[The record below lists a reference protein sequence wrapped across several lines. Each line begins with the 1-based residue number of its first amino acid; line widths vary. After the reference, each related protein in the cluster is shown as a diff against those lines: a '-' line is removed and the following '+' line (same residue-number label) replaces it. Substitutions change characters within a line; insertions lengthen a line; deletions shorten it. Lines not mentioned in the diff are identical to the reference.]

1 MSARAIPAPVLVR
14 QAQASDPAVSAFVSA
29 NAGAGKTHV
38 LAQRVIR
45 LLLAGTDPMKIL
57 CITFTKAA
65 AANMAARVF
74 DTLAHWIALDDAA
87 LDREMRAIG
96 ETATGPA
103 QRARARRLFAS
114 ALDTPG
120 GLKVQT
126 IHAFC
131 TRLLHQFPFEANVPA
146 RFTVLDERATDE
158 LLDRTTMGVLLDAA
172 RQPGTPL
179 AGALATAIAS
189 AADTTF
195 RDVVRELMDRRDEV
209 LRWIARAGG
218 VAKAIDELSRTLGVE
233 PQESL
238 ESVEHELLEGTGL
251 PSADWAAVATLCEEG
266 GKTDGDRAEQL
277 RAALA
282 ASGPAR
288 IEAYLSVF
296 LTDKMEPRKNVVT
309 AALGRTY
316 PDLAERLTRVQAN
329 VCALLDRRHA
339 VIGRDRTA
347 ALLVIGAAVIARYR
361 AEKERGGLLDYDDLI
376 GKTLKLLT
384 TVNPSWVHYK
394 LDRGIDHVLI
404 DEAQDTSEP
413 QWEIISRLIAE
424 FTAGAGAREANRTIF
439 AVGDEKQSIFSF
451 QGAVPRK
458 FDEMRRH
465 FEGAYAA
472 IGADWRYLRFEHSF
486 RSGPNVL
493 GAVNEVFAAPD
504 VYASVTTDAA
514 GIAPHLALPDA
525 APGVVEIWP
534 LMRPQDRRE
543 IEGWD
548 APFDALSLTSPQV
561 RLARR
566 IADTIAA
573 GIARGEPLGRERKP
587 LAAGDVLVLVRQRG
601 ALFEAIIRAL
611 KDRRVAVAGADRL
624 VLTEHVA
631 VVDMM
636 ALADALLLP
645 DDDLALAV
653 ALKSPLFGLTEEQLF
668 ELAFDRKGSL
678 RAALAAKA
686 SGDLSFVAAAAL
698 IERCAGQA
706 RTASPFGFYAW
717 LLGAAGGRAKF
728 LRRLGPE
735 AIDAL
740 DEFLALALDYE
751 RREPP
756 SLQGFMAWLRA
767 AETEIKRDMEI
778 TRDEVRVMTVHG
790 AKGLEAP
797 LVILAD
803 TTSAPQGPRPPRLL
817 ALPARRA
824 APGTPDRLVWAG
836 RRDTDVPPVAD
847 ARLRARSEA
856 EDEYRRLLYV
866 AMTRAADRLIVAG
879 CEGVRARPAGCW
891 YDLIFEG
898 LRDREG
904 FETIGEGDAQIWRYR
919 KVTETAAVTP
929 AAPADEAA
937 AKPAASPSSASSA
950 SSASSPWPPWLRR
963 NVLAEP
969 ERPVSITPSEGDDTM
984 PSERALGRGEGRA
997 VAIARG
1003 LIIHR
1008 LMQSLPDIAPER
1020 RAEAARRYVTRAGHA
1035 FTPAEQDAFVATTLR
1050 VIDEPRFAALF
1061 SPASRA
1067 EVPIVGRL
1075 ARPGQAPLQVSG
1087 QIDRLAVTDRE
1098 VLIGDYKTNRPA
1110 PRTLAE
1116 VPPSYV
1122 RQLALYR
1129 AVLRKLYPDRPVRAV
1144 LVWTDVPDLMELSGD
1159 ILDAEIARLTSV

>member
-1 MSARAIPAPVLVR
+1 
-14 QAQASDPAVSAFVSA
+14 
-29 NAGAGKTHV
+29 
-38 LAQRVIR
+38 VIR
-45 LLLAGTDPMKIL
+45 LLLAGTDPMKVL

-74 DTLAHWIALDDAA
+74 DTLAHWIALDDDA

-96 ETATGPA
+96 ETSVGPA

-131 TRLLHQFPFEANVPA
+131 TRLLHQFPFEANVAA
-146 RFTVLDERATDE
+146 RFTVLDERATNE
-158 LLDRTTMGVLLDAA
+158 LLDRTTMAVLLDAA

-195 RDVVRELMDRRDEV
+195 RDVVRELMAQRDEV
-209 LRWIARAGG
+209 TRWVARAGN
-218 VAKAIDELSRTLGVE
+218 VAKAIDELSRTLGVDPKE
-233 PQESL
+233 TL
-238 ESVEHELLEGTGL
+238 DKIEHDLLEETGL
-251 PSADWAAVATLCEEG
+251 PSSEWAAVAALCEQG
-266 GKTDGDRAEQL
+266 GKTDGERGAQL
-277 RAALA
+277 RAALV
-282 ASGPAR
+282 ASGPTR
-288 IEAYLSVF
+288 IETYLSVF
-296 LTDKMEPRKNVVT
+296 LTDKMEPRKNVIT
-309 AALGRTY
+309 IGLAKKQPA
-316 PDLAERLTRVQAN
+316 LAERLGEVQDR
-329 VCALLDRRHA
+329 VCALLERRNA

-347 ALLVIGAAVIARYR
+347 ALLIIGAAVIARYR
-361 AEKERGGLLDYDDLI
+361 AEKESGGLLDYADLI
-376 GKTLKLLT
+376 GKTLKLLN

-404 DEAQDTSEP
+404 DEAQDTSP
-413 QWEIISRLIAE
+413 TQWEIIARLVSE
-424 FTAGAGAREANRTIF
+424 FTAGTGAREQNRTLF

-458 FDEMRRH
+458 FDEMRRQ
-465 FEGAYAA
+465 FEQAHRV
-472 IGADWRYLRFEHSF
+472 IGAEWRYVQFEHSF

-493 GAVNEVFAAPD
+493 GAVNQVFAARD
-504 VYASVTTDAA
+504 VYVSVTSDQD
-514 GIAPHLALPDA
+514 GMAPHLSLPDA

-548 APFDALSLTSPQV
+548 APFDALSVTSPQV

-566 IADTIAA
+566 IADTIAN
-573 GIARGEPLGRERKP
+573 GIANREPLGRERKP
-587 LAAGDVLVLVRQRG
+587 MTAGDVLVLVRQRG
-601 ALFEAIIRAL
+601 PLFEAVIRAL
-611 KDRRVAVAGADRL
+611 KDRRIAVAGADRL

-645 DDDLALAV
+645 DDDLALAIV
-653 ALKSPLFGLTEEQLF
+653 LKSPLFGLTEEQLF
-668 ELAFDRKGSL
+668 ELAWNRKGTL
-678 RAALAAKA
+678 RVALAARA
-686 SGDLSFVAAAAL
+686 QEDLTFAAAAAL
-698 IERCAGQA
+698 LDRCAAQA
-706 RTASPFGFYAW
+706 RTASPFGFFAW

-735 AIDAL
+735 ATDAL
-740 DEFLALALDYE
+740 DEFLELALDYE
-751 RREPP
+751 RREAP

-817 ALPARRA
+817 ALPAQRA

-836 RRDTDVPPVAD
+836 RKDTDPQPVAD
-847 ARLRARSEA
+847 ARQRARTEA
-856 EDEYRRLLYV
+856 EHEYRRLLYV

-879 CEGVRARPAGCW
+879 CEGVRARPADCW
-891 YDLIFEG
+891 YDLILDG
-898 LRDREG
+898 LRGREG
-904 FETIGEGDAQIWRYR
+904 FETVGDGDAQVWRYC
-919 KVTETAAVTP
+919 KVIDTAPTAPAESTSSAAV
-929 AAPADEAA
+929 APT
-937 AKPAASPSSASSA
+937 
-950 SSASSPWPPWLRR
+950 WPTWLRR
-963 NVLAEP
+963 SAPAEP
-969 ERPVSITPSEGDDTM
+969 DRPTAITPSEGDDTM
-984 PSERALGRGEGRA
+984 PSERTVRSGEGRA

-1003 LIIHR
+1003 LVIHR

-1020 RAEAARRYVTRAGHA
+1020 RAEAARRYVARTGHA
-1035 FTPAEQDAFVATTLR
+1035 FVPAEQEALVATTLR
-1050 VIDEPRFAALF
+1050 LLAEPRFAALF
-1061 SPASRA
+1061 SPGSRA

-1075 ARPGQAPLQVSG
+1075 ARPGKSPLLVSG
-1087 QIDRLAVTDRE
+1087 QIDRLAVSAAE

-1116 VPPSYV
+1116 VPRTYV

-1129 AVLRKLYPDRPVRAV
+1129 AVLAKLYPDRSMRAV
-1144 LVWTDVPDLMELSGD
+1144 LIWTDVPDLMELSAEV
-1159 ILDAEIARLTSV
+1159 LDAEIARVTSV

>member
-1 MSARAIPAPVLVR
+1 MSARAIPDAVR
-14 QAQASDPAVSAFVSA
+14 QRQTLASDPQVSAFVSA

-74 DTLAHWIALDDAA
+74 DTLAHWIALDDDA

-96 ETATGPA
+96 ETSTGPA

-131 TRLLHQFPFEANVPA
+131 TRLLHQFPFEADVAA
-146 RFTVLDERATDE
+146 RFTVLDERAENE
-158 LLDRTTMGVLLDAA
+158 LLDRATMAVLLDAA
-172 RQPGTPL
+172 KQPGTPL

-195 RDVVRELMDRRDEV
+195 RDVVRELMQRRDEV
-209 LRWIARAGG
+209 LRWVARAGG
-218 VAKAIDELSRTLGVE
+218 VAKAVDELSRALGVD
-233 PQESL
+233 PKDSL
-238 ESVEHELLEGTGL
+238 DSVEHELVEGTGL
-251 PSADWAAVATLCEEG
+251 PPSEWAAVAALCEG
-266 GKTDGDRAEQL
+266 GSKTDGERGARL

-282 ASGPAR
+282 ASGGVR

-296 LTDKMEPRKNVVT
+296 LTDEMKPRQNVIT
-309 AALGRTY
+309 AALRRKH
-316 PDLAERLTRVQAN
+316 PALAERLGQIQGR
-329 VCALLDRRHA
+329 VCALLERRNA
-339 VIGRDRTA
+339 IIGRNRTA
-347 ALLVIGAAVIARYR
+347 ALLIIGAAVIERYR
-361 AEKERGGLLDYDDLI
+361 VEKENGGLLDYDDLI
-376 GKTLKLLT
+376 GKTRKLLN
-384 TVNPSWVHYK
+384 TVNPGWVHYK

-404 DEAQDTSEP
+404 DEAQDTSAP
-413 QWEIISRLIAE
+413 QWEIISRLVSE
-424 FTAGAGAREANRTIF
+424 FTAGAGAREQRRTIF

-458 FDEMRRH
+458 FDEMRRQ
-465 FEGAYAA
+465 FESAYGA

-493 GAVNEVFAAPD
+493 GAVNEVFAARE
-504 VYASVTTDAA
+504 VYASVTTDEA
-514 GIAPHLALPDA
+514 GVAPHLSLPDA

-534 LMRPQDRRE
+534 LMQPQERRE

-566 IADTIAA
+566 IADTIAD
-573 GIARGEPLGRERKP
+573 GIASGEPLGRERKP
-587 LAAGDVLVLVRQRG
+587 MTAGDVLVLVRQRG
-601 ALFEAIIRAL
+601 ALFEAVIRAL
-611 KDRRVAVAGADRL
+611 KDRRIAVAGADRL

-668 ELAFDRKGSL
+668 ELAWNRKGPL
-678 RAALAAKA
+678 RAVLAARAKD
-686 SGDLSFVAAAAL
+686 DLAFVAAAAL
-698 IERCAGQA
+698 LERCAAQA

-717 LLGAAGGRAKF
+717 LLGAASGRAKF

-751 RREPP
+751 RREAP

-817 ALPARRA
+817 ALPAQRA
-824 APGTPDRLVWAG
+824 APGTPDRVVWAG
-836 RRDTDVPPVAD
+836 RKDTDVPPVSD
-847 ARLRARSEA
+847 ARQRARSEA

-879 CEGVRARPAGCW
+879 CEGVRKRPDGCW
-891 YDLIFEG
+891 YDLILDG
-898 LRDREG
+898 LRGRDG
-904 FETIGEGDAQIWRYR
+904 FETVGEGEAQIWRYR
-919 KVTETAAVTP
+919 RVADTAAAAPPEPASKTEVTP
-929 AAPADEAA
+929 L
-937 AKPAASPSSASSA
+937 
-950 SSASSPWPPWLRR
+950 WPGWLRR
-963 NVLAEP
+963 NAPSEAEQ
-969 ERPVSITPSEGDDTM
+969 PVAITPSEGDETT
-984 PSERALGRGEGRA
+984 PGERAAGGGETRA
-997 VAIARG
+997 VALARG
-1003 LIIHR
+1003 LLIHR
-1008 LMQSLPDIAPER
+1008 LMQSLPDIPPER
-1020 RAEAARRYVTRAGHA
+1020 RAEAGRRYLARAGHSFSSA
-1035 FTPAEQDAFVATTLR
+1035 DQEAFVATTLR
-1050 VIDEPRFAALF
+1050 LLDEPRFAALF
-1061 SPASRA
+1061 SPGSRA

-1075 ARPGQAPLQVSG
+1075 ARPGRSPLLVSG
-1087 QIDRLAVTDRE
+1087 QIDRLAVTDAE

-1110 PRTLAE
+1110 PRTVAE
-1116 VPPSYV
+1116 VPPGYV

-1129 AVLRKLYPDRPVRAV
+1129 AVLHKLYPDRPVRAA
-1144 LVWTDVPDLMELSGD
+1144 LIWTDVPDLMELSAD
-1159 ILDAEIARLTSV
+1159 LLDAGMARLTSA

>member
-1 MSARAIPAPVLVR
+1 MSARAIPAPVLTR
-14 QAQASDPAVSAFVSA
+14 QAQASDPQVSAFVSA

-87 LDREMRAIG
+87 LDREMRSIG
-96 ETATGPA
+96 ETAIGPA

-131 TRLLHQFPFEANVPA
+131 TRLLHQFPFEANVAA
-146 RFTVLDERATDE
+146 RFTVLDERATNQ
-158 LLDRTTMGVLLDAA
+158 LLDRATMGVLLDAA
-172 RQPGTPL
+172 RQPDTPL
-179 AGALATAIAS
+179 AGALAIAIAS

-195 RDVVRELMDRRDEV
+195 RDVVRELMKRRDEV
-209 LRWIARAGG
+209 LRWIARAGS
-218 VAKAIDELSRTLGVE
+218 VARAIDELSRMLGVD
-233 PQESL
+233 PKDTL
-238 ESVEHELLEGTGL
+238 ESVEHDLTEGTGL
-251 PSADWAAVATLCEEG
+251 PSSDWDAVARVCEDG
-266 GKTDGDRAEQL
+266 SITDRRQGELL
-277 RAALA
+277 RTAFA
-282 ASGPAR
+282 ASGQAR
-288 IEAYLSVF
+288 IDAYLAIF
-296 LTDKMEPRKNVVT
+296 LNKDFEPRKNIIT
-309 AALGRTY
+309 IPLGRKY
-316 PDLAERLTRVQAN
+316 PDVAERLVKVQGR
-329 VCALLDRRHA
+329 VCALLERRNA
-339 VIGRDRTA
+339 VISRNRTA
-347 ALLVIGAAVIARYR
+347 ALLTIGAAVIERYR
-361 AEKERGGLLDYDDLI
+361 AEKEKGGLLDYDDLI
-376 GKTLKLLT
+376 GKTLRLLT

-404 DEAQDTSEP
+404 DEAQDTSAP
-413 QWEIISRLIAE
+413 QWEIISRLVAE
-424 FTAGAGAREANRTIF
+424 FTAGTGAREQRRTIF

-451 QGAVPRK
+451 QGAVPKK

-472 IGADWRYLRFEHSF
+472 IGADWRYVRFEHSF

-493 GAVNEVFAAPD
+493 GAVNEVFAPRD
-504 VYASVTTDAA
+504 VYSSVTTDEA
-514 GIAPHLALPDA
+514 GIAPHLSLPDA
-525 APGVVEIWP
+525 APGLVEIWP
-534 LMRPQDRRE
+534 LMRPQERRE

-548 APFDALSLTSPQV
+548 APFDALSVTSPQV
-561 RLARR
+561 RLAER
-566 IADTIAA
+566 IARTIGD
-573 GIARGEPLGRERKP
+573 GIATAEPLGRERRP
-587 LAAGDVLVLVRQRG
+587 MRAGDVLVLVRQRG
-601 ALFEAIIRAL
+601 PLFEAVIRAL
-611 KDRRVAVAGADRL
+611 KQRHIKVAGADRL

-653 ALKSPLFGLTEEQLF
+653 ALKSPLFGLTEDELF
-668 ELAFDRKGSL
+668 ALAFDRKGSL
-678 RAALAAKA
+678 RAALARKA
-686 SGDLSFVAAAAL
+686 AEDLTFATAAGL
-698 IERCAGQA
+698 LERCATQA
-706 RTASPFGFYAW
+706 RNGSPFGFYAW

-740 DEFLALALDYE
+740 DEFLELALDYE
-751 RREPP
+751 RREAP

-817 ALPARRA
+817 ALPAQRA

-836 RRDTDVPPVAD
+836 RRDTDVPAMAD
-847 ARLRARSEA
+847 ARARARGEA

-879 CEGVRARPAGCW
+879 CEGVRKRPDGCW
-891 YDLIFEG
+891 YDLIVEG
-898 LRDREG
+898 LRGRDG
-904 FETIGEGDAQIWRYR
+904 FETVGEGDAQIWRYR
-919 KVTETAAVTP
+919 KVADTAA
-929 AAPADEAA
+929 AAPAEPPTEAA
-937 AKPAASPSSASSA
+937 ATPA
-950 SSASSPWPPWLRR
+950 WPAWLRR
-963 NVLAEP
+963 NAPAEAERALA
-969 ERPVSITPSEGDDTM
+969 ITPSEGDETT
-984 PSERALGRGEGRA
+984 PSERAAPSGEARA

-1003 LIIHR
+1003 LVIHR
-1008 LMQSLPDIAPER
+1008 IMQSLPDIAPVR
-1020 RAEAARRYVTRAGHA
+1020 RAEAARRYVARAGAA
-1035 FTPAEQDAFVATTLR
+1035 FAPADREAFVATTLR
-1050 VIDEPRFAALF
+1050 LLDEPRFAALF
-1061 SPASRA
+1061 APGSRA
-1067 EVPIVGRL
+1067 EVPIVGRIS
-1075 ARPGQAPLQVSG
+1075 RPGKVPLLVSG
-1087 QIDRLAVTDRE
+1087 QIDRLAVTAAE

-1116 VPPSYV
+1116 VPPGYV

-1129 AVLRKLYPDRPVRAV
+1129 AVLRRLYPDRPVRAV
-1144 LVWTDVPDLMELSGD
+1144 LIWTDVPDLMELSAD
-1159 ILDAEIARLTSV
+1159 VLDAEIARLTTP

>member
-1 MSARAIPAPVLVR
+1 MSTRAIPSPVLTR
-14 QAQASDPAVSAFVSA
+14 QAQASDPQVSAFVSA

-74 DTLAHWIALDDAA
+74 DTLAHWIALDDDA

-96 ETATGPA
+96 ETRVGPA

-131 TRLLHQFPFEANVPA
+131 TRLLHQFPFEANVAA
-146 RFTVLDERATDE
+146 RFTVLDERATNE
-158 LLDRTTMGVLLDAA
+158 LLDRATMAVLLDAA
-172 RQPGTPL
+172 RQPGTLL

-195 RDVVRELMDRRDEV
+195 RDVVRELMERRDDV
-209 LRWIARAGG
+209 LRWVARAGS
-218 VAKAIDELSRTLGVE
+218 VAKAIDELSRALGVD
-233 PQESL
+233 PKESL
-238 ESVEHELLEGTGL
+238 ENVERDLVEGTGL
-251 PSADWAAVATLCEEG
+251 PSSGWATVAALCEQG
-266 GKTDGDRAEQL
+266 GKTDGERGAQL
-277 RAALA
+277 RLALA
-282 ASGPAR
+282 SSGVAR
-288 IEAYLSVF
+288 IDAYLSVF
-296 LTDKMEPRKNVVT
+296 LTDKMEPRKSIIT
-309 AALGRTY
+309 TPLSAKQPGLK
-316 PDLAERLTRVQAN
+316 ERLLRVQDR
-329 VCALLDRRHA
+329 VCALLDRRNA

-347 ALLVIGAAVIARYR
+347 ALLIIGAAVIERYR

-413 QWEIISRLIAE
+413 QWEIISRLVSE
-424 FTAGAGAREANRTIF
+424 FTAGAGAREQSRTIF

-451 QGAVPRK
+451 QGAVPKK

-465 FEGAYAA
+465 FESAYAA

-493 GAVNEVFAAPD
+493 GAVNEVFASRD
-504 VYASVTTDAA
+504 VYASVTTDEA

-548 APFDALSLTSPQV
+548 APFDALSVTSPQV
-561 RLARR
+561 RLAER
-566 IADTIAA
+566 IADTVAK
-573 GIARGEPLGRERKP
+573 GIADREPLGSERKP
-587 LAAGDVLVLVRQRG
+587 MTAGDVLVLVRQRG
-601 ALFEAIIRAL
+601 ALFEAVIRAL
-611 KDRRVAVAGADRL
+611 KKRGIAVAGADRL

-645 DDDLALAV
+645 DDDLALAI

-668 ELAFDRKGSL
+668 ELAYDRKGSL
-678 RAALAAKA
+678 RAALAAQA
-686 SGDLSFVAAAAL
+686 REDLSFVSAAGL
-698 IERCAGQA
+698 LERCAAQA

-735 AIDAL
+735 ATDAL
-740 DEFLALALDYE
+740 DEFVELALDYE
-751 RREPP
+751 RREAP

-817 ALPARRA
+817 ALPAQRA
-824 APGTPDRLVWAG
+824 APGTPDRMVWAS
-836 RRDTDVPPVAD
+836 RKETDAQPMAD
-847 ARLRARSEA
+847 ARQRARNAA

-879 CEGVRARPAGCW
+879 FEGGRARLPGCW
-891 YDLIFEG
+891 YDLILEG

-904 FETIGEGDAQIWRYR
+904 FETVGEGEAQIWRYR
-919 KVTETAAVTP
+919 RVTDTTP
-929 AAPADEAA
+929 APPAEPRWAA
-937 AKPAASPSSASSA
+937 AGTP
-950 SSASSPWPPWLRR
+950 ASSPWPAWLRR
-963 NVLAEP
+963 NAPAEP
-969 ERPVSITPSEGDDTM
+969 ERPVAITPSEGDDTM
-984 PSERALGRGEGRA
+984 PSERLLGSGEGRA

-1003 LIIHR
+1003 LLIHR
-1008 LMQSLPDIAPER
+1008 LMQSLPDIAPLR
-1020 RAEAARRYVTRAGHA
+1020 RAAAARRHVARVGRA
-1035 FTPAEQDAFVATTLR
+1035 FTAAEQDAFVATTLR
-1050 VIDEPRFAALF
+1050 LLDEPRFAALF
-1061 SPASRA
+1061 SPGSRA

-1075 ARPGQAPLQVSG
+1075 VRPGKSPLLVSG
-1087 QIDRLAVTDRE
+1087 QIDRLAVTPAA

-1110 PRTLAE
+1110 PRTLAQ
-1116 VPPSYV
+1116 VPPAYV

-1129 AVLRKLYPDRPVRAV
+1129 AVLAKLYPDRPVRAV
-1144 LVWTDVPDLMELSGD
+1144 LIWTDVPDLMELSAEV
-1159 ILDAEIARLTSV
+1159 LDAETARLTSV

>member
-1 MSARAIPAPVLVR
+1 MSARAIPAPVLTR
-14 QAQASDPAVSAFVSA
+14 QAQASDPQVSAFVSA

-57 CITFTKAA
+57 CLTFTKAA

-74 DTLAHWIALDDAA
+74 DTLAHWIALDDDA

-96 ETATGPA
+96 ETAIGPA

-131 TRLLHQFPFEANVPA
+131 TRLLHQFPFEANVAA
-146 RFTVLDERATDE
+146 RFTVLDERATND
-158 LLDRTTMGVLLDAA
+158 LLDRAIMGVLLDAA
-172 RQPGTPL
+172 KQPGTPL

-195 RDVVRELMDRRDEV
+195 RDVVRELMARRDEV
-209 LRWIARAGG
+209 LRWIARAGS
-218 VAKAIDELSRTLGVE
+218 VQQAIDQLSRTLGIDPKE
-233 PQESL
+233 TLESL
-238 ESVEHELLEGTGL
+238 DHELLEGTGL
-251 PSADWAAVATLCEEG
+251 PSFDWDAVAQVCEDG
-266 GKTDGDRAEQL
+266 SITDRRQGELL
-277 RAALA
+277 RAAFA
-282 ASGPAR
+282 AMGQAR
-288 IEAYLSVF
+288 VDAYLAIF
-296 LTDKMEPRKNVVT
+296 LNKDFEPRKNVITVG
-309 AALGRTY
+309 LGRKY
-316 PDLAERLTRVQAN
+316 PEVAERLGRVQGR
-329 VCALLDRRHA
+329 VCALLERRNA
-339 VIGRDRTA
+339 VISRNRTA
-347 ALLVIGAAVIARYR
+347 ALLTIGAAVIARYR
-361 AEKERGGLLDYDDLI
+361 AEKEKGGLLDYDDLI

-404 DEAQDTSEP
+404 DEAQDTSAP
-413 QWEIISRLIAE
+413 QWEIISRLVAE
-424 FTAGAGAREANRTIF
+424 FTAGAGAREQSRTIF

-451 QGAVPRK
+451 QGAVPKK
-458 FDEMRRH
+458 FDEMRRL
-465 FEGAYAA
+465 FESAYAA

-486 RSGPNVL
+486 RSGANVL
-493 GAVNEVFAAPD
+493 GAVNEVFAARD
-504 VYASVTTDAA
+504 VYASVTTDEA

-534 LMRPQDRRE
+534 LVRPQERRE

-561 RLARR
+561 RLAER
-566 IADTIAA
+566 IADTIGD
-573 GIARGEPLGRERKP
+573 GIANRGTIGRERRP
-587 LAAGDVLVLVRQRG
+587 MTAGDVLVLVRQRG
-601 ALFEAIIRAL
+601 PLFEAIIRAL
-611 KDRRVAVAGADRL
+611 KQRHIKVAGADRL

-636 ALADALLLP
+636 ALADALLMP

-653 ALKSPLFGLTEEQLF
+653 ALKSPLFGLTEDELF
-668 ELAFDRKGSL
+668 ALAFDRKGSL
-678 RAALAAKA
+678 RAALARKA
-686 SGDLSFVAAAAL
+686 TEDLAFAAAAAL
-698 IERCAGQA
+698 LERCAGQA
-706 RTASPFGFYAW
+706 RHGSPFGFYAW
-717 LLGAAGGRAKF
+717 LLGTAGGRAKF

-751 RREPP
+751 RREAP

-817 ALPARRA
+817 ALPAQRA

-836 RRDTDVPPVAD
+836 RKDTDVQAVAD
-847 ARLRARSEA
+847 ARQRARSEA

-879 CEGVRARPAGCW
+879 CEGMKKRPDGCW
-891 YDLIFEG
+891 YDLILAG
-898 LRDREG
+898 LRDRDG
-904 FETIGEGDAQIWRYR
+904 FETVGDGDTQIWRYR
-919 KVTETAAVTP
+919 KVADMAVAVPAEPPAEAAPTP
-929 AAPADEAA
+929 AWPA
-937 AKPAASPSSASSA
+937 
-950 SSASSPWPPWLRR
+950 WLRR
-963 NVLAEP
+963 NAP
-969 ERPVSITPSEGDDTM
+969 ADAERPAAITPSEGDETT
-984 PSERALGRGEGRA
+984 PSERAAGGGETRA

-1003 LIIHR
+1003 LLIHR

-1020 RAEAARRYVTRAGHA
+1020 RAEAARRYVARAGAA
-1035 FTPAEQDAFVATTLR
+1035 FAAADQEAFVATTLR
-1050 VIDEPRFAALF
+1050 LLDEPRFAALF
-1061 SPASRA
+1061 SPGSRA
-1067 EVPIVGRL
+1067 EVPIVGRI
-1075 ARPGQAPLQVSG
+1075 ARPGRTPLLVSG
-1087 QIDRLAVTDRE
+1087 QIDRLAVTTTA

-1110 PRTLAE
+1110 PRALAE
-1116 VPPSYV
+1116 VPRSYV

-1129 AVLRKLYPDRPVRAV
+1129 TVLAKLYPDRPVRAV
-1144 LVWTDVPDLMELSGD
+1144 LMWTDVPDLMELSAD
-1159 ILDAEIARLTSV
+1159 VLDAEIARLTSA